1 VGRRV
6 VHLVEDDAV
15 VRSMLTRLLES
26 AGYAVTSYE
35 SGRALLEAVDTLDSG
50 CILLD
55 VRMPE
60 PDGFAVQSALARR
73 GVALPVVMMSGSGD
87 LTVLARRAGVS
98 DFMQKPF
105 GRAELLTVLEQV
117 EPGGASHA

>member
-15 VRSMLTRLLES
+15 VRSMLTRLLET
-26 AGYAVTSYE
+26 AGYAVTSYD
-35 SGRALLEAVDTLDSG
+35 SGRALLDAADTLDSG

-60 PDGFAVQSALARR
+60 PDGFAVRSALVRR
-73 GVALPVVMMSGSGD
+73 GVELPVVMMSGSGD
-87 LTVLARRAGVS
+87 LTLLARQAGAS

-105 GRAELLTVLEQV
+105 GRAELLDVLGQ
-117 EPGGASHA
+117 PAPAGDCDA